1 MILLTN
7 QITTAVLLYFIHI
20 RNYTWFKNRFSCP
33 PVCIILEMMIMI
45 DDDGYDYW
53 WWPFR
58 MIMIHD
64 HGYYW
69 WWLLILLML
78 LMLLMLLL
86 MMMAMINDKW
96 LWWWW
101 WWKWSSCP
109 PPFLSVETAVQQ
121 GGRSV
126 EEPRLKLDEFPGGHG
141 TSTISSGCFCSKA
154 MVCLVENLQKTAI
167 EIIGK

>member
-1 MILLTN
+1 
-7 QITTAVLLYFIHI
+7 
-20 RNYTWFKNRFSCP
+20 
-33 PVCIILEMMIMI
+33 
-45 DDDGYDYW
+45 
-53 WWPFR
+53 
-58 MIMIHD
+58 
-64 HGYYW
+64 
-69 WWLLILLML
+69 
-78 LMLLMLLL
+78 
-86 MMMAMINDKW
+86 MINDYDGDDDDENDPHA
-96 LWWWW
+96 
-101 WWKWSSCP
+101 P